1 MINKITISGV
11 ASYKNEAILET
22 DKNINLIY
30 GINGSGKSTFSEYL
44 RKRANAEYIK
54 CSIEPV
60 INDDDEEIFV
70 YNENYV
76 EEVFYNSDY
85 QKGVF
90 SLSKENVEARK
101 KLIQPIQFFKNY
113 MQKIKNLKMKKKQK
127 N

>member
-11 ASYKNEAILET
+11 ASYKNEATLET

-44 RKRANAEYIK
+44 RKRTNAEYTE

-60 INDDDEEIFV
+60 INDDEEEIFV

-85 QKGVF
+85 QRGVF
-90 SLSKENVEARK
+90 SLSKENVDARK
-101 KLIQPIQFFKNY
+101 KLIRPIQFFKNC
-113 MQKIKNLKMKKKQK
+113 I
-127 N
+127 

>member
-11 ASYKNEAILET
+11 ASYKNEATLET

-44 RKRANAEYIK
+44 RKRTDAEYTE

-60 INDDDEEIFV
+60 INDDEEEIFV

-85 QKGVF
+85 QRGVF
-90 SLSKENVEARK
+90 LYQKRMLMHIK
-101 KLIQPIQFFKNY
+101 KLIRPIQFFKNC
-113 MQKIKNLKMKKKQK
+113 I
-127 N
+127 